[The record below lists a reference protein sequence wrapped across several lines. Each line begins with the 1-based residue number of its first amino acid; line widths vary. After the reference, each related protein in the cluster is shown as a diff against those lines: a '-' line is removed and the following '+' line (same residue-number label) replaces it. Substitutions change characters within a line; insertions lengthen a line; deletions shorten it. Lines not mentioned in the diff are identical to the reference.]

1 MRKRKKKERGGRKQV
16 NRVKERG
23 NKEGRRDWDR
33 GERRGGNA
41 KSVNVGFK
49 YFMPLS
55 HN

>member
-1 MRKRKKKERGGRKQV
+1 M

-33 GERRGGNA
+33 GKRRGGMVEKKNGRENA